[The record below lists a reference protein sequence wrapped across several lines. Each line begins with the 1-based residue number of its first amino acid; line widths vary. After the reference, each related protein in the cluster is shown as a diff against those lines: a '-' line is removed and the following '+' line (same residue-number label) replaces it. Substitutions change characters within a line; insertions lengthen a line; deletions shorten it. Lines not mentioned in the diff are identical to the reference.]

1 MKCSVKKTVG
11 TQLRKLKL
19 DLFISITRQYVELI
33 IAFIVLSRKI
43 TFIRLKILL
52 STFSE
57 LKLNRA
63 ENKLLL
69 SASNSHQGESNN
81 FKCWINNQD
90 MVTLQ
95 QVFGTKACHV
105 WQKPWGF
112 AQTQQSHWNKPPQRK
127 DLSLRAGALGSV
139 SATWRHHTLSLP
151 LSSTKSVWVH
161 AL

>member
-1 MKCSVKKTVG
+1 MKKAVG

-81 FKCWINNQD
+81 FKC
-90 MVTLQ
+90 
-95 QVFGTKACHV
+95 
-105 WQKPWGF
+105 
-112 AQTQQSHWNKPPQRK
+112 
-127 DLSLRAGALGSV
+127 
-139 SATWRHHTLSLP
+139 
-151 LSSTKSVWVH
+151 
-161 AL
+161 